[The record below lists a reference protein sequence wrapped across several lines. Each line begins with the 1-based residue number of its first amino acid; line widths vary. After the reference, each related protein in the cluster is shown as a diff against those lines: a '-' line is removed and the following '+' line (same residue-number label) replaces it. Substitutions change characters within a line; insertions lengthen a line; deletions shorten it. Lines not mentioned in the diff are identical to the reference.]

1 VSALLADRYALGR
14 ELGSGGM
21 ARVVAAHDQLL
32 DREVAVKLLSA
43 PSDGAA
49 RTRFL
54 QEARSAARLSHPDAV
69 SVFDTGEHEGQPFIV
84 MELIDGETL
93 GDLLD
98 REGPLEVEVAV
109 AITLGVLDV
118 LAAAHRQGMVHRD
131 VKPGNVLLP
140 AEGGVKLADF
150 GIAKAMDEVSAGLT
164 ATGSVVGTAS
174 YLAPE
179 LVEGGRA
186 TPASDV
192 YSVGCMLYALL
203 AGRPPFTGDS
213 ALAVAYAQRH
223 TPVPAVETLRPEVP
237 AELRAVLDRALAK
250 DPSVRYPDAEG
261 MRAALLDGEVDAP
274 ATVPLAAAAPE
285 REPTAVLAPAG
296 AGGPRPE
303 ARRGLAGSIL
313 GLLAVALVLGVLAWW
328 IAGALGGQDEPAVA
342 PADEGAAEAPED
354 EGAAAE
360 EGGTGE
366 EAAPEEETP
375 AEETPAEEA
384 PAEEATDPEEGEPE
398 DQAAEPPSGE
408 MDLDGLIAALVAA
421 PSGSYG
427 EKHDDLLEDLVDLSR
442 EDDPATRAEEAEA
455 VRVALVDWVEDG
467 EFDPE
472 MGAVALQVLE
482 REAARA

>member
-1 VSALLADRYALGR
+1 VSTLLSDRYVLGR

-21 ARVVAAHDQLL
+21 ARVVAAHDRLL

-43 PSDGAA
+43 PADRAA

-84 MELIDGETL
+84 MELVDGETL

-98 REGPLEVEVAV
+98 REGPLELEVAV

-118 LAAAHRQGMVHRD
+118 LAAAHREGMVHRD

-140 AEGGVKLADF
+140 SEGGVKLADF
-150 GIAKAMDEVSAGLT
+150 GIAKAMDEATTGLT
-164 ATGSVVGTAS
+164 ATGTVVGTAT

-192 YSVGCMLYALL
+192 YSVGCLLYALL

-237 AELRAVLDRALAK
+237 AWLRAVLDHALAK

-261 MRAALLDGEVDAP
+261 MRAALLAGETAAP
-274 ATVPLAAAAPE
+274 ATVPLAASPPD

-296 AGGPRPE
+296 AGGAAPA

-313 GLLAVALVLGVLAWW
+313 GLLAAALVLGLLAWW
-328 IAGALGGQDEPAVA
+328 LVGALGGQDEPVVA
-342 PADEGAAEAPED
+342 PADEGADEAPED
-354 EGAAAE
+354 EP
-360 EGGTGE
+360 
-366 EAAPEEETP
+366 AAPEEGDAGEEASPGEGTP
-375 AEETPAEEA
+375 AEEG
-384 PAEEATDPEEGEPE
+384 PEPDEGEPE
-398 DQAAEPPSGE
+398 DQVAEPPSDE
-408 MDLDGLIAALVAA
+408 MGLDGLIAALAAA
-421 PSGSYG
+421 PSGSFG
-427 EKHDDLLEDLVDLSR
+427 EKHDDLLEDLVDLTR
-442 EDDPATRAEEAEA
+442 EDDPAKRAEEAEA
-455 VRVALVDWVEDG
+455 VRIDLVDWVEDG
-467 EFDPE
+467 EFDAE
-472 MGAVALQVLE
+472 MGAVALQILE
-482 REAARA
+482 REAAGG